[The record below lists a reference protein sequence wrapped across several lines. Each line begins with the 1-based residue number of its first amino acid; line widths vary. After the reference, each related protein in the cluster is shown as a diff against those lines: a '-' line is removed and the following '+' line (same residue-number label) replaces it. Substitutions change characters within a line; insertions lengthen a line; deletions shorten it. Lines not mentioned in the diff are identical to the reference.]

1 MQSTLLIYAC
11 HSVFVN
17 FHSKKKQ
24 KTKKPDLI
32 DDHLAGK
39 LRRIKFDKNE

>member
-17 FHSKKKQ
+17 FHSKKK
-24 KTKKPDLI
+24 KKPDLI